1 FTFGILVS
9 KMTHYN
15 AAINVASSV
24 LHVSLNFFL
33 VRSYGIA
40 GAAGASVVA
49 LLFNSM
55 ATYVVGQ
62 RLYRIPFAIGR
73 KLRVLLIAAGLC
85 VVGHALHPP
94 TLLESAGI
102 KAALAALYVLLLV

>member
-49 LLFNSM
+49 LLVNSV

-62 RLYRIPFAIGR
+62 RLYPIPFAIGR
-73 KLRVLLIAAGLC
+73 KLRVLLIGAVLC
-85 VVGHALHPP
+85 AVGYAIHLP
-94 TLLESAGI
+94 TLLASVGI
-102 KAALAALYVLLLV
+102 KALLVVAYFVL